1 MDPERWGLT
10 GPGRLPKSEPMVISE
25 VSSSSPF
32 PNTQRDTQK
41 GGTAHCPTT
50 RYNDRTI
57 TAGLDLFAFAMAAKG
72 PGPLKLASR
81 ALLTRRPPPALFQR
95 RTFLDSVFQTRKPLT
110 INVSRTLPYPREKL
124 YDIIADVDAY
134 SSFLPYCQHS
144 RVTKWLK
151 PQAGGEQRAWPTE
164 GELTVGFGPVAQS
177 YTSRIVCVPGRSIE
191 ALSGRQE
198 GIPGPAGSP
207 FESLVT
213 KWTVHDA
220 IVKRIGTWSTVD
232 LDLTMRLA
240 DPLVHMMLSKV
251 VDETANKMVDAFEQR
266 ARDLFGDSDA

>member
-1 MDPERWGLT
+1 
-10 GPGRLPKSEPMVISE
+10 
-25 VSSSSPF
+25 
-32 PNTQRDTQK
+32 
-41 GGTAHCPTT
+41 
-50 RYNDRTI
+50 
-57 TAGLDLFAFAMAAKG
+57 MAARG
-72 PGPLKLASR
+72 TGTLKLASR
-81 ALLTRRPPPALFQR
+81 AFVARRPCPPALTTQR
-95 RTFLDSVFQTRKPLT
+95 RTFLDSVFPPNKPLT

-124 YDIIADVDAY
+124 YDMIADVDAY

-144 RVTKWLK
+144 RVTKWSK
-151 PQAGGEQRAWPTE
+151 PDGAGRAWPTE
-164 GELTVGFGPVAQS
+164 GDLTVGFGPITQS

-213 KWTVHDA
+213 KWTVQDA

-240 DPLVHMMLSKV
+240 DPLVQMMLSKV
-251 VDETANKMVDAFEQR
+251 VDETATKMIDAFEQR
-266 ARDLFGDSDA
+266 ARDLFGDMEG

>member
-1 MDPERWGLT
+1 
-10 GPGRLPKSEPMVISE
+10 
-25 VSSSSPF
+25 
-32 PNTQRDTQK
+32 
-41 GGTAHCPTT
+41 
-50 RYNDRTI
+50 
-57 TAGLDLFAFAMAAKG
+57 MAAKSA
-72 PGPLKLASR
+72 GPLKLASR
-81 ALLTRRPPPALFQR
+81 AFIACRPPLALTQR
-95 RTFLDSVFQTRKPLT
+95 RTFLDSVFQTNKPLT

-144 RVTKWLK
+144 RVTKWSQ
-151 PQAGGEQRAWPTE
+151 PDSGRAWPTE
-164 GELTVGFGPVAQS
+164 GELTVGFGPITQS
-177 YTSRIVCVPGRSIE
+177 YKSRIVCMPGRSIE

-213 KWTVHDA
+213 KWTVQDA

-240 DPLVHMMLSKV
+240 DPLVQMMLSKV
-251 VDETANKMVDAFEQR
+251 VDETATKMVDAFEHR
-266 ARDLFGDSDA
+266 ARDLFGDSDG

>member
-1 MDPERWGLT
+1 
-10 GPGRLPKSEPMVISE
+10 
-25 VSSSSPF
+25 
-32 PNTQRDTQK
+32 
-41 GGTAHCPTT
+41 
-50 RYNDRTI
+50 
-57 TAGLDLFAFAMAAKG
+57 MAARG
-72 PGPLKLASR
+72 PGPFKLASR
-81 ALLTRRPPPALFQR
+81 AFCHPALTTQR
-95 RTFLDSVFQTRKPLT
+95 RTFLDSVFQPNKPLT

-144 RVTKWLK
+144 RVTKWST
-151 PQAGGEQRAWPTE
+151 PPDAADGGGQGQNQQRAWPAE
-164 GELTVGFGPVAQS
+164 GDLTVGFGPITQS

-213 KWTVHDA
+213 KWTVQDA

-240 DPLVHMMLSKV
+240 DPLVQMMLSKV
-251 VDETANKMVDAFEQR
+251 VDETATKMVDAFEQR
-266 ARDLFGDSDA
+266 ARDLFGEADG

>member
-1 MDPERWGLT
+1 
-10 GPGRLPKSEPMVISE
+10 
-25 VSSSSPF
+25 
-32 PNTQRDTQK
+32 
-41 GGTAHCPTT
+41 
-50 RYNDRTI
+50 
-57 TAGLDLFAFAMAAKG
+57 MAARVT
-72 PGPLKLASR
+72 GPLKLASSR
-81 ALLTRRPPPALFQR
+81 AFLARRPPYPPALSTQR
-95 RTFLDSVFQTRKPLT
+95 RTFLDSVFQSNKPLT

-144 RVTKWLK
+144 RVTRWSKGDGD
-151 PQAGGEQRAWPTE
+151 GGGRAWPSE
-164 GELTVGFGPVAQS
+164 GDLTVGFGPITQS

-213 KWTVHDA
+213 KWTVQDA

-240 DPLVHMMLSKV
+240 DPLVQMMLSKV
-251 VDETANKMVDAFEQR
+251 VDETATKMVDAFEQR
-266 ARDLFGDSDA
+266 ARDLYREGHGSVIGL